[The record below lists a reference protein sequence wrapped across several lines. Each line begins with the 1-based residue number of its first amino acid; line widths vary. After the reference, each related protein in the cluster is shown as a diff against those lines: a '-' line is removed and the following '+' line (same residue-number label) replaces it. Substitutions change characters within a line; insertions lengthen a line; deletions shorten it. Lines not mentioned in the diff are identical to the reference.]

1 MKYLTGG
8 LQVLIKH
15 DLNLQTKLIHP
26 SRTTNYELE
35 TGAVNVPIYLS
46 STFHQES
53 FDTFGP
59 FDYSRSG
66 NPTRQALEHTIA
78 ELEGGAKG
86 LAFSSG
92 MSAISTAFML
102 LSAGDH
108 VVISE
113 DVYGGTYRFITE
125 VLTGLQINH
134 TFVDMTDLQ
143 TITQAI
149 QPNTK
154 LIYMETPSNP
164 VLKIT
169 HIEEVVKIAQKNDCL
184 TFIDNTFMTPLFQRP
199 IELGVDVV
207 LHSAT
212 KFLSGHSDII
222 AGLAVTKDE
231 ELGNKLAFLQ
241 NSFGSILGVQDCF
254 TLIQGIKTLGARLQ
268 QSSHAAL
275 KIAHYLKKHE
285 LIEEVF
291 YPGLKYHPGYEIHSK
306 QSTGSGA
313 VLSFRLPNRE
323 ITKTFIE
330 HVKIPVFA
338 VSLGGVESI
347 LSYPT
352 TMSHAAMPQDEREKR
367 GITDG
372 LLRLSVGLEYVDDL
386 IADFESALTIT
397 SQQVNAVIS
406 NT

>member
-1 MKYLTGG
+1 MRK
-8 LQVLIKH
+8 QKV
-15 DLNLQTKLIHP
+15 DLKTKLIHP
-26 SRTTNYELE
+26 SGTANYDQH

-66 NPTRQALEHTIA
+66 NPTREALEQTIA
-78 ELEGGAKG
+78 ELEGGARG
-86 LAFSSG
+86 FAFSSG
-92 MSAISTAFML
+92 MAAISTAFML

-108 VVISE
+108 IVISE
-113 DVYGGTYRFITE
+113 DVYGGTFRFVTE
-125 VLTGLQINH
+125 VLTKLQIDH
-134 TFVDMTDLQ
+134 TFVDMTDLDA
-143 TITQAI
+143 ITHVI
-149 QPNTK
+149 KPNTK
-154 LIYMETPSNP
+154 VIFMETPSNP
-164 VLKIT
+164 CLKIT
-169 HIEEVVKIAQKNDCL
+169 DIEAVVEIAKVNNCL
-184 TFIDNTFMTPLFQRP
+184 TFIDNTFMTPLLQRP

-268 QSSHAAL
+268 QSSNAAL
-275 KIAHYLKKHE
+275 KIARYFKDHE
-285 LIEEVF
+285 LIEDVF
-291 YPGLKYHPGYEIHSK
+291 YPGLEDHYGHDIHSK
-306 QSTGSGA
+306 QSIGAGA

-323 ITKTFIE
+323 IAKAFVE
-330 HVKIPVFA
+330 HVNIPVFA

-352 TMSHAAMPQDEREKR
+352 TMSHAAMPREEREKR

-372 LLRLSVGLEYVDDL
+372 LLRLSVGLEHVDDL
-386 IADFESALTIT
+386 ITDFENALAI
-397 SQQVNAVIS
+397 AKDS
-406 NT
+406 NF